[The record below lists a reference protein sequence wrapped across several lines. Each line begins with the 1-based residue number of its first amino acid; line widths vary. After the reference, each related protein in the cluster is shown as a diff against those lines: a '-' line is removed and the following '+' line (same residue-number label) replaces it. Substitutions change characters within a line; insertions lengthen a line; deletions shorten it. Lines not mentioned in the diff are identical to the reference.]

1 MFILFRPPSLLAC
14 LPVCLAFSPRDET
27 VGWGIRSRLAYL
39 SLFFLR
45 PSFPVMC
52 SGKGT
57 TSCPR
62 RVKPEPHRGRRRP
75 ARYFASRLPVTY
87 LSLRRSRY
95 DHRRR
100 SKFRVINA
108 AVRERLERSRNL
120 LPLLEAAPLS
130 STTPLADFRTFLF
143 RLHSLVELA

>member
-1 MFILFRPPSLLAC
+1 MFILFRPPS

-57 TSCPR
+57 ASCPR
-62 RVKPEPHRGRRRP
+62 RVKSEPHCRP
-75 ARYFASRLPVTY
+75 ARYFASSVPVTD

-130 STTPLADFRTFLF
+130 SATPLADFRTFLF
-143 RLHSLVELA
+143 LLHSLVELA

>member
-1 MFILFRPPSLLAC
+1 MFILFRPSLS
-14 LPVCLAFSPRDET
+14 VWHSPRVTRPLGGGSVPDAH
-27 VGWGIRSRLAYL
+27 ICL
-39 SLFFLR
+39 SFFQC

-57 TSCPR
+57 ASCPR
-62 RVKPEPHRGRRRP
+62 RVKPEPHRRP
-75 ARYFASRLPVTY
+75 ARYFASSVPDTD
-87 LSLRRSRY
+87 LSPDDRSRY

-130 STTPLADFRTFLF
+130 SATPLADFRTFLF
-143 RLHSLVELA
+143 LLHSLVELA